1 MHTSTPDISVSPFST
16 KNNTKPIKPTQNT
29 NTLYQH
35 QPNLAA
41 PMTSTYTA
49 FLLNTQQLN
58 TSHNLSIEIHPH
70 ICQLDTETAVP
81 LIDDTAITSVMQ
93 IHTRSAPY
101 PITITISIN
110 NTLPIHHINMK
121 QKRPRPSLMKQPAQP
136 LPMPIHTQTT
146 SYQSSSI
153 IFFLIHINTETDRPR
168 PIYWWHTTSHSPTN
182 SCSNSLITNIL
193 SLYPYSLRINLE
205 ITTTRLF
212 FMTQPSLSLTI
223 HIRTTSIHYISN
235 EYTLLL
241 PPLSLCTLI
250 FTSLPL
256 QLPCA
261 PSLLLYRYIH
271 LHLFLKL

>member
-110 NTLPIHHINMK
+110 NTLPVHISTK
-121 QKRPRPSLMKQPAQP
+121 QKRPSLLLMKQPSQS
-136 LPMPIHTQTT
+136 LFQFILKLFISIFLHQHLSSTQT
-146 SYQSSSI
+146 QSG
-153 IFFLIHINTETDRPR
+153 HVH
-168 PIYWWHTTSHSPTN
+168 YW
-182 SCSNSLITNIL
+182 
-193 SLYPYSLRINLE
+193 
-205 ITTTRLF
+205 
-212 FMTQPSLSLTI
+212 
-223 HIRTTSIHYISN
+223 
-235 EYTLLL
+235 
-241 PPLSLCTLI
+241 
-250 FTSLPL
+250 
-256 QLPCA
+256 
-261 PSLLLYRYIH
+261 
-271 LHLFLKL
+271 